1 MNDPHARLARR
12 PQGGRVDSPGR
23 PGGIDRDR
31 RTFLAAAAALPFAR
45 AIGPFA
51 AFGSAQVAVAA
62 ATPSADYR
70 KLLVL
75 VELKGGND
83 GLNTLV
89 PYADSA
95 YYALRPKIAIARDQ
109 VVQLTDSA
117 GLHPSLAPLRNYWID
132 RQLAVLQGVGYPE
145 PNLSHFR
152 SIEIWDT
159 ASTSEQYL
167 QEGWLTRAFATRPVP
182 ASFAADGVIVGSSE
196 LGPLAGGG
204 TRAIAL
210 ADTEQFLRRAKLA
223 QPGAAPRNKA
233 LAHIL
238 KVEGD
243 VVQAAAHL
251 SGRTAFAT
259 AFPAGA
265 FGNAIRTASQ
275 IIANPSG
282 VAAVRVT
289 LSGFDTH
296 ANQPATQAR
305 LLGEVANGLVALN
318 SALVELGKWDDTLIL
333 TYAEFGRR
341 PRENQNNGTDHGT
354 ASVHFAMGGRVAG
367 GLYGAAPDLARL
379 SPDGNPQYA
388 LDFRNV
394 YATVL
399 DRWWGVDSRDA
410 LGGRFKPVPFLAA

>member
-1 MNDPHARLARR
+1 MDRRAFLQSAGALGLAR
-12 PQGGRVDSPGR
+12 
-23 PGGIDRDR
+23 
-31 RTFLAAAAALPFAR
+31 AAAGPLAVFGTAR
-45 AIGPFA
+45 
-51 AFGSAQVAVAA
+51 VAVAA
-62 ATPSADYR
+62 APAGARYG

-89 PYADSA
+89 PYTDPA

-109 VVQLTDSA
+109 VIPLSDYA
-117 GLHPSLAPLRNYWID
+117 GLHPSLAPLRAVWKD
-132 RQLAVLQGVGYPE
+132 GQLAVLQGVGYPE

-159 ASTSEQYL
+159 ASKSAEYL
-167 QEGWLTRAFATRPVP
+167 QDGWLTRAFTTQPVP
-182 ASFAADGVIVGSSE
+182 RSFAADGVIVGSSD

-223 QPGAAPRNKA
+223 QPGAAGGNKA
-233 LAHIL
+233 LTHIL
-238 KVEGD
+238 KVESD
-243 VVQAAAHL
+243 IVQAASHL
-251 SGRTAFAT
+251 ESKTAFET
-259 AFPAGA
+259 EFPAGG
-265 FGNAIRTASQ
+265 FGNAIKTACQ

-296 ANQPATQAR
+296 ANQPGTQAR
-305 LLGEVANGLVALN
+305 LLAEVANGLQALRSALN
-318 SALVELGKWDDTLIL
+318 ELGKWNDTLVL

-341 PRENQNNGTDHGT
+341 PKENQNNGTDHGT
-354 ASVHFAMGGRVAG
+354 ANVHFALGGRVAG
-367 GLYGAAPDLARL
+367 GLYGTAPDLERL
-379 SPDGNPQYA
+379 SGDGNPAYA
-388 LDFRNV
+388 LDFRGV

-399 DRWWGVDSRDA
+399 DRWWGMSSRDV
-410 LGGRFKPVPFLAA
+410 LGGRFTPVPFLA

>member
-1 MNDPHARLARR
+1 MNRR
-12 PQGGRVDSPGR
+12 H
-23 PGGIDRDR
+23 
-31 RTFLAAAAALPFAR
+31 FLRAATAMPLAR
-45 AIGPFA
+45 AIA
-51 AFGSAQVAVAA
+51 APSAVFGTAQLAVAA
-62 ATPSADYR
+62 APAPADYR

-89 PYADSA
+89 PYRDPA
-95 YYALRPKIAIARDQ
+95 YYALRPKIAIASDQ
-109 VVQLTDSA
+109 VVQLTDQA
-117 GLHPSLAPLRNYWID
+117 GLHPALAPLLPYWKN
-132 RQLAVLQGVGYPE
+132 RQLAVLQGVGYPD

-159 ASTSEQYL
+159 ASRSEEYL
-167 QEGWLTRAFATRPVP
+167 QDGWLTRAFATAPTPR
-182 ASFAADGVIVGSSE
+182 SFAADGVVIGSND
-196 LGPLAGGG
+196 LGPVAGSG

-210 ADTEQFLRRAKLA
+210 ADTEQFLRLSKLA
-223 QPGAAPRNKA
+223 QPAAAARNKA

-238 KVEGD
+238 KIETD
-243 VVQAAAHL
+243 IVQAAGHL
-251 SGRTAFAT
+251 DGKPEFRT
-259 AFPAGA
+259 AFPAGG
-265 FGNAIRTASQ
+265 FGNAIRTACR

-305 LLGEVANGLVALN
+305 LLGELAAGLVALQA
-318 SALVELGKWDDTLIL
+318 ALDEMGKWNDTLVL

-341 PRENQNNGTDHGT
+341 PKENQNNGTDHGT
-354 ASVHFAMGGRVAG
+354 ANVQFALGGRVAG
-367 GLYGAAPDLARL
+367 GMLGAAPDLASL
-379 SPDGNPQYA
+379 SNDGNPAFA

-399 DRWWGVDSRDA
+399 DRWWGVDSRAA
-410 LGGRFKPVPFLAA
+410 LGGRFAPVPFLAA

>member
-1 MNDPHARLARR
+1 M
-12 PQGGRVDSPGR
+12 
-23 PGGIDRDR
+23 DR
-31 RTFLAAAAALPFAR
+31 RHFLRAATAMPLAR
-45 AIGPFA
+45 AIA
-51 AFGSAQVAVAA
+51 APSAVFGTAQLAVAA
-62 ATPSADYR
+62 APAHADYR

-89 PYADSA
+89 PYRDPA
-95 YYALRPKIAIARDQ
+95 YYALRPKIAIASDH
-109 VVQLTDSA
+109 VVQLTDQA
-117 GLHPSLAPLRNYWID
+117 GLHPALAPLLPYWRNQ
-132 RQLAVLQGVGYPE
+132 QLAVLQGVGYPD

-159 ASTSEQYL
+159 ASRSEEYL
-167 QEGWLTRAFATRPVP
+167 QDGWLTRAFATSPTPR
-182 ASFAADGVIVGSSE
+182 SFAADGVIIGSND
-196 LGPLAGGG
+196 LGPVAGSG

-210 ADTEQFLRRAKLA
+210 ADTEQFLRLSKLA
-223 QPGAAPRNKA
+223 QPAPVARNKA

-238 KVEGD
+238 KIETD
-243 VVQAAAHL
+243 IVQAAGHL
-251 SGRTAFAT
+251 DGKRVFRTAF
-259 AFPAGA
+259 PDGG
-265 FGNAIRTASQ
+265 FGNAIRTACR

-305 LLGEVANGLVALN
+305 LLGELAAGLVALQA
-318 SALVELGKWDDTLIL
+318 ALDEMGKWNDTLVL

-341 PRENQNNGTDHGT
+341 PKENQNNGTDHGT
-354 ASVHFAMGGRVAG
+354 ANVQFALGGRVAG
-367 GLYGAAPDLARL
+367 GMHGAAPDLARL
-379 SPDGNPQYA
+379 SNDGNPAFA

-399 DRWWGVDSRDA
+399 DRWWGVDSRVA
-410 LGGRFKPVPFLAA
+410 LGERFAPVPFLAA